1 VASYA
6 TRWAAVSLACVAT
19 FCLVH
24 GAWHDA
30 ACWDPLLETLRAA
43 GHEVVAPTLPFDD
56 PATTFDERVAPARD
70 AIDELPDPLV
80 VVGHSMGAGYAP
92 AIAAARAGSLLVQLC
107 PGLGPLRA
115 GFPWPPTRTDGTSAW
130 DPDAAIA
137 ALYPRLAPEAARRLA
152 ARLRPMAPAAG
163 GYPRGRAMMPA
174 AVVIAI
180 DDELFD
186 PASEREAARRR
197 LGVEPIE
204 IAGGHF
210 PMVEDPARLAQL
222 LAQLARERA

>member
-1 VASYA
+1 
-6 TRWAAVSLACVAT
+6 VAT

-30 ACWDPLLETLRAA
+30 ACWDPLIEPLRAV
-43 GHEVVAPTLPFDD
+43 GHEAVAPTLAFDD

-70 AIDELPDPLV
+70 AIGGRAGPLV

-92 AIAAARAGSLLVQLC
+92 AIAAAREDAVLVQLC
-107 PGLGPLRA
+107 PGLGPRRP
-115 GFPWPPTRTDGTSAW
+115 GFPWPPTRPDGTSAW

-137 ALYPRLAPEAARRLA
+137 ALYPRLRANDARRLA

-174 AVVIAI
+174 CVVIAL

-186 PASEREAARRR
+186 PASERTAALER

-204 IAGGHF
+204 LAGGHF
-210 PMVEDPARLAQL
+210 PMVEDPENLTRL